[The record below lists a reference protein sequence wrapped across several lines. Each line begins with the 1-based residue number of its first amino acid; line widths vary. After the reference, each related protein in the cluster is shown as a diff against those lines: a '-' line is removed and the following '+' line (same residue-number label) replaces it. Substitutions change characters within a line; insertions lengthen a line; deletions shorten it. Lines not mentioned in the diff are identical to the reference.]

1 MTIKVGINGFGRIGR
16 QVYKA
21 IYENY
26 KGVLDVEAIND
37 LMPAE
42 TNAHLLKY
50 DSTYGRFPGT
60 VEARDN
66 DIYIDGELLKS
77 YAEKDPAKLPWGELG
92 VDIVLE
98 CTGRFRSKATAGAH
112 LDAGAKKVIISAPGD
127 KDIDGTFV
135 LGVNEETYDPATQ
148 HVISNASCTTNALA
162 PVAKVLHEEFGIKRA
177 LMTTIHAMTNDQNI
191 LDVAHKDLRRAR
203 TTISNIIPTSTGA
216 ARAVGLVLPELEGKF
231 NGMAFRVPTVTV
243 SVVDLTAELE
253 RSTTK
258 EEINAAFKKASDS
271 SNWMGKVLNYTDEP
285 LVSMDFK
292 GDPASTTV
300 DSLSTDV
307 IDGNFAKIVTWY
319 DNEWGYA
326 SRLADITAFVAERL

>member
-16 QVYKA
+16 QVFKA

-26 KGVLDVEAIND
+26 QGVLDVEAIND

-50 DSTYGRFPGT
+50 DSTYGKFPGE
-60 VEARDN
+60 VEVRDG
-66 DIYIDGELLKS
+66 DIYVDGAKLKS
-77 YAEKDPAKLPWGELG
+77 YAEKDPSMLPWGELG

-98 CTGRFRSKATAGAH
+98 CTGRFRDKATAGPH
-112 LDAGAKKVIISAPGD
+112 LAAGAKKVIISSPGG

-162 PVAKVLHEEFGIKRA
+162 PVAKVLHENFGIKRA
-177 LMTTIHAMTNDQNI
+177 LMTTIHAMTNDQSI

-203 TTISNIIPTSTGA
+203 TTANNIIPTSTGA
-216 ARAVGLVLPELEGKF
+216 AKAVGLVLPELKGKF

-243 SVVDLTAELE
+243 SVVDLTAEVE
-253 RSTTK
+253 KMTTK
-258 EEINAAFKKASDS
+258 EEINAALKAASEAPG
-271 SNWMGKVLNYTDEP
+271 WMGKVLNYTEEP
-285 LVSMDFK
+285 LVSMDLK

-300 DSLSTDV
+300 DALSTDV
-307 IDGNFAKIVTWY
+307 IDGNFIKVVTWY

-326 SRLADITAFVAERL
+326 SRLADLTAFVAERL